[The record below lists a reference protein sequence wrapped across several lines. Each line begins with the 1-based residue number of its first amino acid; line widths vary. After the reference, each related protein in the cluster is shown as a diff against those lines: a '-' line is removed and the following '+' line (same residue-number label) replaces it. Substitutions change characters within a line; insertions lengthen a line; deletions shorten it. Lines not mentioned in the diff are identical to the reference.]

1 MWYVKDEDCYYML
14 ENWAN
19 RRSASGWKKFETD
32 INDISVEE
40 IKNLF

>member
-1 MWYVKDEDCYYML
+1 MWYVKDEDCYYIL

-19 RRSASGWKKFETD
+19 RRSASAWKKFVNY
-32 INDISVEE
+32 INDISVKE